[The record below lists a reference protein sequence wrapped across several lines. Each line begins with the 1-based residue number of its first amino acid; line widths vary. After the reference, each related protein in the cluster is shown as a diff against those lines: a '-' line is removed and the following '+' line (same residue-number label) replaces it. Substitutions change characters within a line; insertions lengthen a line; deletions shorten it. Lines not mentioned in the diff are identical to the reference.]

1 MHAGTPLTDEDRWP
15 WLRAIA
21 HEIDAM
27 RARGEPAV
35 VACSALKRAYRDILI
50 GDRTDVVLVYLQG
63 SKALIAERI
72 AARKGHFMP
81 PALLD
86 SQFATLEEPGEDEH
100 PIVVSIA
107 PPPDA
112 IVDEVVRQTEGA
124 HSMSGEFAVY
134 PSLRDRVVFITGGAS
149 GIGAE
154 HVTQFAAQGAKVAFV
169 DIADDAAQALI
180 DRIEAAGHPV
190 PFYQH
195 CDLKDIA
202 ALQATIAEVGRRLGP
217 ITVLVNNAAN
227 DQRHKFED
235 VTVEYWDERL
245 ATNLRHQFFAIQAV
259 APMMRAAGGGSIIN
273 FGSVSWHSL
282 QGGMPAYTT
291 AKAAVEG
298 LTRGMA
304 RDLGPDRIRVNTV
317 IPGWIMTE
325 RQITLWLTPEAEKNL
340 MQVQC
345 LKEKL
350 APADVTRMVLWLA
363 SDDSRMCTAQLWVV
377 DAGRM

>member
-1 MHAGTPLTDEDRWP
+1 
-15 WLRAIA
+15 
-21 HEIDAM
+21 
-27 RARGEPAV
+27 
-35 VACSALKRAYRDILI
+35 
-50 GDRTDVVLVYLQG
+50 
-63 SKALIAERI
+63 
-72 AARKGHFMP
+72 
-81 PALLD
+81 
-86 SQFATLEEPGEDEH
+86 
-100 PIVVSIA
+100 
-107 PPPDA
+107 
-112 IVDEVVRQTEGA
+112 
-124 HSMSGEFAVY
+124 MSGEFAVY

-154 HVTQFAAQGAKVAFV
+154 HVMQFAAQGGKVAFV
-169 DIADDAAQALI
+169 DIADDAAHALI
-180 DRIEAAGHPV
+180 GRVEAAGHSA
-190 PFYQH
+190 PFYQR
-195 CDLKDIA
+195 CDVKDIA

-227 DQRHKFED
+227 DQRHRFED

-259 APMMRAAGGGSIIN
+259 APMMRSAGGGSIIN

-325 RQITLWLTPEAEKNL
+325 RQITLWLTPDAEKNL

-350 APADVTRMVLWLA
+350 LPADVTRMVLWLA

>member
-1 MHAGTPLTDEDRWP
+1 
-15 WLRAIA
+15 
-21 HEIDAM
+21 
-27 RARGEPAV
+27 
-35 VACSALKRAYRDILI
+35 
-50 GDRTDVVLVYLQG
+50 
-63 SKALIAERI
+63 
-72 AARKGHFMP
+72 
-81 PALLD
+81 
-86 SQFATLEEPGEDEH
+86 
-100 PIVVSIA
+100 
-107 PPPDA
+107 
-112 IVDEVVRQTEGA
+112 
-124 HSMSGEFAVY
+124 MSGEFAIY
-134 PSLRDRVVFITGGAS
+134 PSLRHRVVFITGGAS

-154 HVTQFAAQGAKVAFV
+154 HVTQFAEQGAKVAFV
-169 DIADDAAQALI
+169 DIADDAAHALVGK
-180 DRIEAAGHPV
+180 IEAAGHPA
-190 PFYQH
+190 PLYRH

-202 ALQATIAEVGRRLGP
+202 TLQATIAEVGRTLGP

-227 DQRHKFED
+227 DQRHKFEE
-235 VTVEYWDERL
+235 VTVEYWDERM

-259 APMMRAAGGGSIIN
+259 APMMRSAGGGSIIN

-325 RQITLWLTPEAEKNL
+325 RQITLWLTPEAEENL
-340 MQVQC
+340 MRVQC

-350 APADVTRMVLWLA
+350 TPPDVTRLVLWLA

>member
-1 MHAGTPLTDEDRWP
+1 MN
-15 WLRAIA
+15 
-21 HEIDAM
+21 
-27 RARGEPAV
+27 
-35 VACSALKRAYRDILI
+35 
-50 GDRTDVVLVYLQG
+50 
-63 SKALIAERI
+63 
-72 AARKGHFMP
+72 
-81 PALLD
+81 
-86 SQFATLEEPGEDEH
+86 
-100 PIVVSIA
+100 
-107 PPPDA
+107 
-112 IVDEVVRQTEGA
+112 
-124 HSMSGEFAVY
+124 GEFAIY

-154 HVTQFAAQGAKVAFV
+154 HVKQFAAQGAKVAFV
-169 DIADDAAQALI
+169 DIADDAARELNGQIATAGQA
-180 DRIEAAGHPV
+180 A

-195 CDLKDIA
+195 CDVKDIG
-202 ALQATIAEVGRRLGP
+202 ALQAAITEVGRRLGP

-259 APMMRAAGGGSIIN
+259 APMMRSAGGGSIIN

-325 RQITLWLTPEAEKNL
+325 RQITLWLTPEAEENL
-340 MQVQC
+340 MRVQC

-350 APADVTRMVLWLA
+350 VPADVTRLVLWLA
-363 SDDSRMCTAQLWVV
+363 SDDSRMCSAQLWVV